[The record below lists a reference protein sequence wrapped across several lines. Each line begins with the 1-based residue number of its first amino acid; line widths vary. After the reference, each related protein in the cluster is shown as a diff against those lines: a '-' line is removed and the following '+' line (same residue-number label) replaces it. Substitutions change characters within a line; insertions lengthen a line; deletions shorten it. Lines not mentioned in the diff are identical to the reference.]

1 MAYLRVITSQRNFF
15 IQMKGLLLACAYL
28 YVSLAQE
35 ALSFINVF
43 LGAILLISKNLV
55 SNYTIFQKKKK
66 TISNLILSSLKNG

>member
-28 YVSLAQE
+28 YVSLVQE

-43 LGAILLISKNLV
+43 SSTILLIFKNLV
-55 SNYTIFQKKKK
+55 SNYTTIFQKTKQFP
-66 TISNLILSSLKNG
+66 I